1 VWQAPKFL
9 KNFSKLPRYIHQKNR
24 REKLITLS
32 VGFCLIRY
40 KVFEIKVYTDQISFF
55 SLNISE
61 LIW

>member
-1 VWQAPKFL
+1 VCQAPKFL

-24 REKLITLS
+24 REKLIDSTE
-32 VGFCLIRY
+32 GFCLIRY
-40 KVFEIKVYTDQISFF
+40 KVFEIKVYAEQISFF